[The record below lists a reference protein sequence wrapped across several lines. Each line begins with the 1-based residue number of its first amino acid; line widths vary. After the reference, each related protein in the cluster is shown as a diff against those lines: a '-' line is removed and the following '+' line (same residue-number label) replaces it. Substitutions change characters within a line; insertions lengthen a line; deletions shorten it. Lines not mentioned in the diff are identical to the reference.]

1 MTFVS
6 IIIPFDTVERYLKD
20 CLDSLAEQKLDDAEV
35 ILILNGNHENVD
47 GLLKDYEDSLNII
60 TKSFDER
67 IGVAK
72 ARNEGLNLASGDY
85 IYFLDSDDYLY
96 KDALSKLVNVAKDTG
111 ADFVNGERMATAFI
125 RERFEERFE
134 NTNKNRDPIKK
145 GKLSDMHFAIRLLVG
160 QKTNKKEVLSVLH
173 ALIKKEKIGET
184 RFDENDRFFSDY
196 SFMTSIFPDLNTFI
210 GVEEAVYVKRN
221 RDDPINL
228 TSLNQEPRDDPF
240 LSYANAYKDVLE
252 VINDLNDKNPL
263 EKYILLK
270 DEMAYTFFDYYYKVF
285 GPNFL
290 SSEDD
295 NWRGIVYDV
304 MQVIS
309 REFNMDYLT
318 FFQKREIKAFQS
330 NDIKK
335 LTRYIRLR
343 VNWKKTKR
351 IFKSRWRFKTFI
363 YFRYYNRKPINR
375 KQIIFESFL
384 GKFYSDSPKY
394 LYEYLYNTYGDE
406 FDYVWVIDDN
416 SVEIPGNPKKVK
428 RFSLKFYKE
437 LAKSKYWVI
446 NGRQAS
452 RLHKR
457 DSQRIVSTW
466 HGTPLKKLGL
476 DIGNVYTRDPNIKK
490 SYIKVAKEWDYLIS
504 PNRYTT
510 DILRSAFGYEGRI
523 LETGYPRNDILYNA
537 TLEQVSKIKKDLN
550 LPADKKI
557 VLYAPT
563 WRDDE
568 YYDAA
573 KMHFEL
579 KLDLQKLQK
588 AIGDEY
594 ILLVRTHYFVSDNM
608 DLSSAEGFAFDV
620 SKYDDI
626 AELYLISD
634 ILITDYSSVFFDF
647 ANLKRP
653 ILYYTYDLE
662 KYENVLRGFYIDI
675 HTEVPGPLL
684 KTTDEVIDCIVNIES
699 LKEEYSDKYD
709 AFYERFCGIED
720 GNASKRIVDEIKK
733 GGL

>member
-6 IIIPFDTVERYLKD
+6 IIVPFDTAERYLKD
-20 CLDSLAEQKLDDAEV
+20 CLDSLSEQNLSDSEV
-35 ILILNGNHENVD
+35 ILILNGNEENVD
-47 GLLKDYEDSLNII
+47 DLIESYDNLNIV

-67 IGVAK
+67 LGVAR
-72 ARNEGLNLASGDY
+72 ARNEGLDIASGEY
-85 IYFLDSDDYLY
+85 VYFLDADDYLY
-96 KDALSKLVNVAKDTG
+96 GDALSQLVSAAKNTN
-111 ADFVNGERMATAFI
+111 ADFVNGERIATAFI
-125 RERFEERFE
+125 RDRFEEEFE
-134 NTNKNRDPIKK
+134 KK
-145 GKLSDMHFAIRLLVG
+145 RKQPLEQGKLSDINFSLRLLVG
-160 QKTNKKEVLSVLH
+160 QKTNKKEILSVLH
-173 ALIKKEKIGET
+173 SLIKKDKIGET
-184 RFDENDRFFSDY
+184 RFDESNRFYSDY
-196 SFMTSIFPDLNTFI
+196 SFIVSIFPKLDTFI
-210 GVEEAVYVKRN
+210 GIEKAIYAKRN

-228 TSLNQEPRDDPF
+228 TSLNQEPHGDPF
-240 LSYANAYKDVLE
+240 LSYVTAYKDVLE
-252 VINDLNDKNPL
+252 VVNDLNDKNPQ

-290 SSEDD
+290 NSEDE
-295 NWRGIVYDV
+295 NWRGIVFNL
-304 MQVIS
+304 MQKIS
-309 REFNMDYLT
+309 YEFNMDYLS
-318 FFQKREIKAFQS
+318 FFQKREIKAFQE
-330 NDIKK
+330 NNIKK
-335 LTRYIRLR
+335 LTRFIRLR
-343 VNWKKTKR
+343 VNYKKTR
-351 IFKSRWRFKTFI
+351 RVFRSRWRFKTFV
-363 YFRYYNRKPINR
+363 YFRYYNKKPVNK

-406 FDYVWVIDDN
+406 YDYVWVINDRN
-416 SVEIPGNPKKVK
+416 VEIPGNPKRVK
-428 RFSLKFYKE
+428 RFTLKFYKE
-437 LAKSKYWVI
+437 LARSKYWVI

-452 RLHKR
+452 RLDKR

-490 SYIKVAKEWDYLIS
+490 SYIKVAQEWDYLIS

-510 DILRSAFGYEGRI
+510 DILRSSFGYEGRI
-523 LETGYPRNDILYNA
+523 LETGYPRNDVLYNA
-537 TLEQVSKIKKDLN
+537 TPEQVLQIKRDLD
-550 LPADKKI
+550 LPEDKKI
-557 VLYAPT
+557 ILYAPT

-579 KLDLQKLQK
+579 QLDLKKMKEVL
-588 AIGDEY
+588 GDEY

-608 DLSSAEGFAFDV
+608 DLSSVKGFAYDV

-675 HTEVPGPLL
+675 HSEVPGPLL
-684 KTTDEVIDCIVNIES
+684 KTSDEVIDSIVNIES
-699 LKEEYSDKYD
+699 LKEEYADKYD

-720 GNASKRIVDEIKK
+720 GNASKRIVDEIRK
-733 GGL
+733 

>member
-20 CLDSLAEQKLDDAEV
+20 CLDSLAEQNLDDAEV
-35 ILILNGNHENVD
+35 ILILNGNHED
-47 GLLKDYEDSLNII
+47 IDDLLKEYDDKLNII
-60 TKSFDER
+60 TKSFPER
-67 IGVAK
+67 LGVAR
-72 ARNEGLNLASGDY
+72 ARNEGLDIATGDY
-85 IYFLDSDDYLY
+85 VYFIDSDDYIYGDGL
-96 KDALSKLVNVAKDTG
+96 KKLIEAARTSN
-111 ADFVNGERMATAFI
+111 ADLINGERYGTAFI
-125 RERFEERFE
+125 RERADEKFLKR
-134 NTNKNRDPIKK
+134 NQDPIKQK
-145 GKLSDMHFAIRLLVG
+145 KLSDTHFAMKLLVG
-160 QKTNKKEVLSVLH
+160 SRTNKKEVLSVLH
-173 ALIKKEKIGET
+173 SLIKMDKINNV
-184 RFDENDRFFSDY
+184 RFDENDRYYSDY
-196 SFMTSIFPDLNTFI
+196 KFIVDIIPDLNTFK
-210 GVEEAVYVKRN
+210 GVENALYFKRN
-221 RDDPINL
+221 RDDPINI

-240 LSYANAYKDVLE
+240 LDYAKAYRDVLD
-252 VINDLNDKNPL
+252 VVNALNDANPQ
-263 EKYILLK
+263 EKYIALK
-270 DEMAYTFFDYYYKVF
+270 DEMANTFFDYYIKVF

-290 SSEDD
+290 NSDD
-295 NWRGIVYDV
+295 ENWRGIVYEV
-304 MQVIS
+304 LQKIS
-309 REFNMDYLT
+309 YEFNLDNLT
-318 FFQKREIKAFQS
+318 FLQKREIKAFQE
-330 NDIKK
+330 NNIKK

-343 VNWKKTKR
+343 VNYKKTIR
-351 IFKSRWRFKTFI
+351 VFRSRWRFKTFI
-363 YFRYYNRKPINR
+363 YFRYYNRKPINK
-375 KQIIFESFL
+375 KQIMFISFL

-406 FDYVWVIDDN
+406 FDYVWVLDDK

-428 RFSLKFYKE
+428 RFTLEYYKE
-437 LAKSKYWVI
+437 LAKSEFWVT

-457 DSQRIVSTW
+457 GSQKIISTW

-476 DIGNVYTRDPNIKK
+476 DIGNVHTRDANIKK

-510 DILRSAFGYEGRI
+510 DILRSAFGYDGKI

-537 TLEQVSKIKKDLN
+537 TDSQIKQIKEDLN
-550 LPADKKI
+550 LPEDKKI

-579 KLDLQKLQK
+579 KLDLEKLK
-588 AIGDEY
+588 NSIGDDY
-594 ILLVRTHYFVSDNM
+594 ILLVRTHYFISDNL
-608 DLSSAEGFAFDV
+608 DLSKFKGFAYDV

-647 ANLKRP
+647 ANLRRP

-675 HTEVPGPLL
+675 HSEVPGPLL
-684 KTTDEVIDCIVNIES
+684 KTTDEVIDSILNIES
-699 LKEEYSDKYD
+699 VKEEYADKYD
-709 AFYERFCGIED
+709 AFYDRFCSIED
-720 GNASKRIVDEIKK
+720 GNASKRIIDEILKNE
-733 GGL
+733 